1 MGWEL
6 EVWGG
11 PEPDAEVV
19 RRCRERIEA
28 EGLGERVHLSEA
40 GSDGLGLVRGA
51 DMVLNAGRGGGFP
64 LAIKEAMAVG
74 VLVVSTPVGGVPE
87 LVIDGVSGI
96 VCGDGSLAAIAEGL
110 RRAMELSGG
119 ERQRL
124 REQGRRVARS
134 EFHPQRG
141 ASDLLEMYNRAI
153 DVTRST
159 GADGPG
165 SPGAPGEHNWERI
178 EEPPHPPAGH
188 ARLHRQ
194 LTYRVTPQ
202 DQDWHGMD
210 VLVATHQQEASG
222 RVRLTVLSSAGTVVR
237 TATVQLATAR
247 DNDWLR
253 FEFAPI
259 ADAAGCPFLLRFTL
273 ADPGPRTKLS
283 LYDKSSDSRR
293 FMQRVIRRLG
303 LLTPRKSLYCRMRY
317 AK

>member
-1 MGWEL
+1 
-6 EVWGG
+6 
-11 PEPDAEVV
+11 VV

-74 VLVVSTPVGGVPE
+74 VLVVSTPVGGVAE

-110 RRAMELSGG
+110 GRAMELSVG

-159 GADGPG
+159 GAEGPG
-165 SPGAPGEHNWERI
+165 SPGDPGTHNWERI
-178 EEPPHPPAGH
+178 EEPPHPPASH
-188 ARLHRQ
+188 LRLHRH
-194 LTYRVTPQ
+194 LTYRLVPS
-202 DQDWHGMD
+202 DGDWHAVD
-210 VLVATHQQEASG
+210 VMLGTHG
-222 RVRLTVLSSAGTVVR
+222 RPAHGRLELTVLSSAGRLLR
-237 TATVQLATAR
+237 TATVELATAR

-259 ADAAGCPFLLRFTL
+259 ADAAGCPFLLRFRL
-273 ADPGPRTKLS
+273 ADPGPRTTLS
-283 LYDKSSDSRR
+283 LYDTAVASTRLPHR
-293 FMQRVIRRLG
+293 ALRRLG
-303 LLTPRKSLYCRMRY
+303 LLRPRESLYCRLRY
-317 AK
+317 A